1 MTLNIQQQ
9 KVRYHPRLG
18 VEVLPGCNL
27 TQLTDQQVHQLKQSL
42 WEHGVIV
49 VRQQHLTASQLEEF
63 AKQTF
68 GSLMF
73 AYKSK
78 TIDPEINPDLQ
89 SSCVAILGNPKG
101 HTQEV
106 VGKIAWQWHHDKD
119 GLPRMEGLDMNALY
133 VVMLYGVEVPK
144 ALDGQPHTTE
154 FLDMVEAYNNLDCQ
168 HQQQLEQMSMYHM
181 PPMFSKTI
189 DAGELFKTDVPK
201 KVHPIVSTHK
211 VTGKKGLYLGSNT
224 GVPVG
229 MEDNPE
235 SAKNFWQELFQ
246 TVLERTPVYSHV
258 WHPGDVV
265 FWDNSQVMHRGTP
278 YDATKYQRVA
288 LRIGAVDTGQLT

>member
-1 MTLNIQQQ
+1 MTLKIQQQ
-9 KVRYHPRLG
+9 KVQYHPRLG

-49 VRQQHLTASQLEEF
+49 VRKQRLTAWQLEKF
-63 AKQTF
+63 ARQTF
-68 GSLMF
+68 GNLIF
-73 AYKSK
+73 GGKSK
-78 TIDPEINPDLQ
+78 IIDLEISPDLQ
-89 SSCVAILGNPKG
+89 SPSVAILGNPKG

-106 VGKIAWQWHHDKD
+106 VGKFAWQWHHDKD
-119 GLPRMEGLDMNALY
+119 GLPRAEGLDMNALY

-144 ALDGQPHTTE
+144 GVDGQPHTTE
-154 FLDMVEAYNNLDCQ
+154 FLDMVEAYNNLDYQ
-168 HQQQLEQMSMYHM
+168 HQQQLEQMSMYHL

-189 DAGELFKTDVPK
+189 HADVDVPK

-224 GVPVG
+224 AVPVG
-229 MEDNPE
+229 MEDKPE
-235 SAKNFWQELFQ
+235 AAKHFWEELFQ

-258 WHPGDVV
+258 WHPGDIV

-278 YDATKYQRVA
+278 YNPQKYQRVA
-288 LRIGAVDTGQLT
+288 LRLGVVDTGQLSPN